1 VCSRNARGLHTA
13 KCGRGNA
20 QDSSSR
26 HLPQAGKGTQPTS
39 GNQQTSGAEVVKP
52 HKRHRIPD
60 PREDAWTHHLKVSPC
75 TIEGPDPTQILKRLT
90 SSQPCI
96 QQHKPA
102 SDVLPSHEHAVRAD
116 HALNPALALQPN
128 KHYTSLSRQPAPH
141 TAHTK
146 GSQCEDFVS
155 CKIHELVSRSEK
167 AAPADKSSKIHSKVA
182 AGMQAAQPAHRD
194 SSSQNVLG
202 GPRTSNSSRPTQQQ
216 QTLQPLHTVP
226 PSPDIPAPR
235 VHKKP
240 QLMRSAPQPKTA
252 GVQQHENIRRL
263 QDAVSEAD
271 RSEGRRGL
279 GLGKQ
284 LNQPTEGPPQ
294 RLGIAQTF
302 SRPAVGLQ
310 SSARYR
316 RTWCVSHCVNLALVN
331 PKMSNT
337 EGPRGLGGY
346 LGPRTSYSASM
357 AQVFAFHFS
366 ERPGSLAI
374 HSGTR
379 CHVTC
384 PNN

>member
-1 VCSRNARGLHTA
+1 M
-13 KCGRGNA
+13 
-20 QDSSSR
+20 
-26 HLPQAGKGTQPTS
+26 
-39 GNQQTSGAEVVKP
+39 P
-52 HKRHRIPD
+52 HKHRRIPD
-60 PREDAWTHHLKVSPC
+60 PGEDAWTHHLKFSPC
-75 TIEGPDPTQILKRLT
+75 TAEGPDPTQILKRLT

-102 SDVLPSHEHAVRAD
+102 SHVLPSHEQAVRAD
-116 HALNPALALQPN
+116 HASNPALALQPH

-146 GSQCEDFVS
+146 DSQCADFVS
-155 CKIHELVSRSEK
+155 LKMHELVSRSEK
-167 AAPADKSSKIHSKVA
+167 APPADKSSKIQSKVA
-182 AGMQAAQPAHRD
+182 AGMQASRPAHRD
-194 SSSQNVLG
+194 SSSQNVSV
-202 GPRTSNSSRPTQQQ
+202 GPHTSNSSRPTQQQ
-216 QTLQPLHTVP
+216 QTLQPLQTVP
-226 PSPDIPAPR
+226 QSPDIPAPR

-252 GVQQHENIRRL
+252 GIQQHKNISML

-302 SRPAVGLQ
+302 ARPAVGLQ

-331 PKMSNT
+331 GKMLNT
-337 EGPRGLGGY
+337 DGPPGLGRY
-346 LGPRTSYSASM
+346 LWSLHILQCLAHLAVPVRLKYLHFNFLRG
-357 AQVFAFHFS
+357 QVALPF
-366 ERPGSLAI
+366 I
-374 HSGTR
+374 SGTR